1 MELDP
6 TSFLGF
12 FKKPKWRPS
21 IVRCSKSGDLLQ
33 EDLAKSGY
41 EPKIKY
47 KSLIILL

>member
-1 MELDP
+1 MEHDP

-12 FKKPKWRPS
+12 KKKPKWRPS
-21 IVRCSKSGDLLQ
+21 IVRCRKGGDLLQ

-41 EPKIKY
+41 QSEIKY